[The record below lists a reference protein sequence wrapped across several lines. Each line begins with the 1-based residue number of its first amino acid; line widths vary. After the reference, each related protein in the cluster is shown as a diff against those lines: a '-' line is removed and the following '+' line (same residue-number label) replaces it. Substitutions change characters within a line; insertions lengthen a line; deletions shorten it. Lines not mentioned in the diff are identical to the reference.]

1 MRAATRMRPLLRFL
15 SSWLPVILWAAL
27 ILSAANDQF
36 SDEQTAGW
44 LDRLFGSAPRIVNV
58 TVRKGGH
65 VVAYAV
71 LALLAW
77 RARPR
82 LVAAMLIVLAVAI
95 TDESMQAMTYTREG
109 SPYDVLLDACGGLL
123 ALALSRSRVFH
134 RPPARS

>member
-1 MRAATRMRPLLRFL
+1 MRAATRMRPLLRLL

-44 LDRLFGSAPRIVNV
+44 LERLFGSAPRIVNV
-58 TVRKGGH
+58 IVRKGGH
-65 VVAYAV
+65 VLAYAV

-82 LVAAMLIVLAVAI
+82 VVVAILIVLAVAI
-95 TDESMQAMTYTREG
+95 TDESMQAMTYTRDG
-109 SPYDVLLDACGGLL
+109 SPYDVLLDACGGVFAL
-123 ALALSRSRVFH
+123 ALATLRARIRSR
-134 RPPARS
+134 